1 MRPSFSRYSVAAM
14 AALIGAWLLAT
25 PASAGQAVP
34 RGGGGGQ
41 AVSTGGGSSAAGPSA
56 PSGGGSTGTTSTG
69 SGGGGGGTAVPRGG
83 GGFSGGAVRGGSGGG
98 HWTAGGGSGRSEN
111 VGSRGAMRGPSGEAH
126 GTSSATGSTG
136 TATPRGSSVGTA
148 GGDRGYV
155 RGETGGRTGA
165 RTDGSNGVPPYSRPR
180 DGQPTVGTAEPR
192 TGAPPPK
199 GGGTSIPG
207 YYGGYFPYGY
217 YGGLG
222 LYGGYYGGY
231 YDPYGYGWGDGDYG
245 GGGGY
250 DPQYYPPSTEQ
261 GALKLKV
268 KPRDAAVYVDGYYAG
283 VVNDFDGL
291 FQKLTID
298 GGQHHVELRAP
309 GFETL
314 AFDVQIEPNQTT
326 TYRGELTKSPQE

>member
-14 AALIGAWLLAT
+14 AALVGAWLLAT

-69 SGGGGGGTAVPRGG
+69 SGGGGGGTAVSRGG
-83 GGFSGGAVRGGSGGG
+83 GGFSGGGVRGGSGGG

-111 VGSRGAMRGPSGEAH
+111 TGSRGAVRGPSGEAH
-126 GTSSATGSTG
+126 GTSTATGAAG
-136 TATPRGSSVGTA
+136 AATPRGSSV

-199 GGGTSIPG
+199 GGGTSVPG

-314 AFDVQIEPNQTT
+314 GFDVQIEPNHTT